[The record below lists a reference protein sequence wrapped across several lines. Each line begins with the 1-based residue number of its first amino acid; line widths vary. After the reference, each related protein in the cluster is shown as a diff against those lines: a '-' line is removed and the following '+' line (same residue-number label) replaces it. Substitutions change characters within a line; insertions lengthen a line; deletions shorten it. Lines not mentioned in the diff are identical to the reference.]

1 MLFRSDAPGALP
13 ALTRFLRV
21 KGAECEV
28 SADAV
33 GGGWSHSRG
42 WGSDAGRED
51 FRGSQTLWSEG
62 PSWSPEMISI
72 CASHAP
78 GERSAPFLPIC

>member
-1 MLFRSDAPGALP
+1 MPLGALP
-13 ALTRFLRV
+13 ALTCFLRV

-28 SADAV
+28 SADGV
-33 GGGWSHSRG
+33 GGGWSHARG

-72 CASHAP
+72 CASRAP
-78 GERSAPFLPIC
+78 GEHSAPFPPIC